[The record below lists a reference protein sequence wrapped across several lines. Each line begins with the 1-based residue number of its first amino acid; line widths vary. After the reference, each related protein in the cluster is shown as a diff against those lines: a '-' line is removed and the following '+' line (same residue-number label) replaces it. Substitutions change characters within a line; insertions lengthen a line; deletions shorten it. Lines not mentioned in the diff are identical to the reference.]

1 MEDKITSW
9 FNHLYRK
16 SYALYV
22 IANIFAGLFL
32 FGSLVA
38 IIVVTIF
45 SYLEENKSALSIFGE
60 IFVNTIASI
69 VGVLLAYFL
78 YRFLFLVGHHNEDKN
93 KVSYSNADMWKQY
106 GTEYRHQFTLHDNHN
121 FTVYFEKLLKKGEFT
136 SLKIMDDPND
146 YFSLDPFIKNHF
158 FDLNDAHVM
167 SETTNSV
174 TVRLKEVI
182 PADANGVATI
192 KTMRSTYLS
201 HLLTNRALD
210 YELKTGVTIRSLF
223 ENTNHL
229 VPLQRSRFSNHLG
242 VNALVFL
249 QNGVLLLPERGKHAT
264 VAKEKVTASIATRIK
279 MENKN
284 IFKNTYVD
292 ELTDNY
298 ITEGC
303 IKDSIAGSIMVDA
316 QWLQEKSEQKD
327 FMKIDFLG
335 LSRDIYEGG
344 KPTLFYAVYLNLPA
358 KEYLIERSRHLEKQK
373 KDRKI
378 RKRKNRDGYI
388 YKEPESIDEVKTIHL
403 VKWDSI
409 TMCQYFTTE
418 EETKQN
424 KEDNE
429 NYYQKELDKGLLSF
443 SRYIVPEKDEDI
455 PDSIDKMKTST
466 RQKAFEQNLI
476 ANFWFYKNCQ

>member
-22 IANIFAGLFL
+22 IANIFAGLLL

-60 IFVNTIASI
+60 IFVNTISSI

-78 YRFLFLVGHHNEDKN
+78 YRFLFLVSHHNEDKN

-229 VPLQRSRFSNHLG
+229 VPLQRNHIAAISGSQVLDSRRNVWTHIDGKLFALQSLAIFIVWDGLVNVHAQFIGFILKYHSLARSNTHRRIDNLS
-242 VNALVFL
+242 
-249 QNGVLLLPERGKHAT
+249 
-264 VAKEKVTASIATRIK
+264 VAKEV
-279 MENKN
+279 
-284 IFKNTYVD
+284 NTSQV
-292 ELTDNY
+292 
-298 ITEGC
+298 
-303 IKDSIAGSIMVDA
+303 
-316 QWLQEKSEQKD
+316 
-327 FMKIDFLG
+327 
-335 LSRDIYEGG
+335 GG
-344 KPTLFYAVYLNLPA
+344 Q
-358 KEYLIERSRHLEKQK
+358 R
-373 KDRKI
+373 
-378 RKRKNRDGYI
+378 
-388 YKEPESIDEVKTIHL
+388 
-403 VKWDSI
+403 
-409 TMCQYFTTE
+409 
-418 EETKQN
+418 
-424 KEDNE
+424 
-429 NYYQKELDKGLLSF
+429 
-443 SRYIVPEKDEDI
+443 
-455 PDSIDKMKTST
+455 
-466 RQKAFEQNLI
+466 
-476 ANFWFYKNCQ
+476 

>member
-1 MEDKITSW
+1 
-9 FNHLYRK
+9 
-16 SYALYV
+16 
-22 IANIFAGLFL
+22 
-32 FGSLVA
+32 
-38 IIVVTIF
+38 
-45 SYLEENKSALSIFGE
+45 
-60 IFVNTIASI
+60 
-69 VGVLLAYFL
+69 
-78 YRFLFLVGHHNEDKN
+78 
-93 KVSYSNADMWKQY
+93 
-106 GTEYRHQFTLHDNHN
+106 
-121 FTVYFEKLLKKGEFT
+121 
-136 SLKIMDDPND
+136 
-146 YFSLDPFIKNHF
+146 
-158 FDLNDAHVM
+158 M

-358 KEYLIERSRHLEKQK
+358 KEYLKKRSEYLKNQESKREQRKLK
-373 KDRKI
+373 K
-378 RKRKNRDGYI
+378 RDGYL

-455 PDSIDKMKTST
+455 PDSIDEMKTST